1 MKNLIIAA
9 TLLLASFAMAQQTA
23 PPPYAPPPHETP
35 LPQDPG
41 QRKTLPGQP
50 EVSPNQMPPDTQAPG
65 SSQVSVG
72 DMQRQIEQKLMDEP
86 MMSGANVTVSVDDK
100 SVTLQGVVD
109 SDKQHD
115 LAMHIAQGYAGNRP
129 IVDKLTVRQKS

>member
-1 MKNLIIAA
+1 MKKLMIAA
-9 TLLLASFAMAQQTA
+9 TLLLASFVMAQQTA

-41 QRKTLPGQP
+41 QQKPNQGTPD
-50 EVSPNQMPPDTQAPG
+50 VSPNQMPPDTQVPG
-65 SSQVSVG
+65 SSEVAVG
-72 DMQRQIEQKLMDEP
+72 DMQRQIEQKLQEEP
-86 MMSGANVTVSVDDK
+86 MMSGANVSVSVDDK
-100 SVTLQGVVD
+100 AVTLQGVVD

-129 IVDKLTVRQKS
+129 VVDKLTVRQKS

>member
-1 MKNLIIAA
+1 MKKLMMAA
-9 TLLLASFAMAQQTA
+9 TLLVASFVMAQQTA

-35 LPQDPG
+35 MPNDPA
-41 QRKTLPGQP
+41 QQKPTPGAPDANP
-50 EVSPNQMPPDTQAPG
+50 EQMPPDMQAPG
-65 SSQVSVG
+65 SSQVAVG

-86 MMSGANVTVSVDDK
+86 MMSGANVAVSVDDK